1 MRSYLRE
8 FLLQRYIELSN
19 LVIIRVCALIQV
31 LSFVLDNPL
40 FCLLCV
46 FLSWGLWLFN
56 IHLMHALNLIVVGGV
71 TIVNN
76 AAVILLL
83 MFFRSGETV

>member
-1 MRSYLRE
+1 M
-8 FLLQRYIELSN
+8 
-19 LVIIRVCALIQV
+19 
-31 LSFVLDNPL
+31 
-40 FCLLCV
+40 